1 MADVQ
6 VPFQRSYWVVPGK
19 LLAGCYPGGKTS
31 SEEEAKL
38 TGLVKCGI
46 QHLINL
52 MEPDESDHSG
62 SPFVAYDEKLKDIA
76 RQQGIE
82 VTCARIP
89 IKDLTAPTE
98 RVMKKILAEIDES
111 MAQNKPVY
119 VHCWG
124 GKGRTGAVVGCYLM
138 SHRLATS
145 ASVLRKIAELRKN
158 EPTGHLASPETPEQ
172 VRMVLSWRTEC

>member
-1 MADVQ
+1 MGDIK
-6 VPFQRSYWVVPGK
+6 VPFSRSYWVVPGK

-31 SEEEAKL
+31 LEEEAKL
-38 TGLVKCGI
+38 KSLVKCGI

-62 SPFVAYDEKLKDIA
+62 SPFVAYDEKLKDIG
-76 RQQGIE
+76 RREGVE
-82 VTCARIP
+82 VTCTRIP

-98 RVMKKILAEIDES
+98 GVMKKILAEIDES
-111 MAQNKPVY
+111 IAQNKPVY

-124 GKGRTGAVVGCYLM
+124 GKGRTGTVVGCYLM
-138 SHRLATS
+138 NHGLATS
-145 ASVLRKIAELRKN
+145 VSVLHKIAELRKN
-158 EPTGHLASPETPEQ
+158 EPTGYLASPETLEQ